1 MSYKKAS
8 KQKLRVL
15 TSQGPLSVEQLWD
28 LPITSL
34 DAIAVKLEEDYKAS
48 GGKSFLETKSKKD
61 KDLKLS
67 FDVVLDILQT
77 KLADSEKAS
86 KSAETKAHNQKI
98 LGLIANAK
106 DDELKG
112 KTVEELE
119 EMLK

>member
-8 KQKLRVL
+8 KQKLRII
-15 TSQGPLSVEQLWD
+15 TPHGPLTVEQMWD
-28 LPITSL
+28 LPITTL
-34 DAIAVKLEEDYKAS
+34 DKIAVQLEEDYKAS
-48 GGKSFLETKSKKD
+48 GGKSFLEAKSKKD

-67 FDVVLDILQT
+67 FDIVLDILQT

-106 DDELKG
+106 DNELKG